1 MLVLRQGESVKIS
14 HLKNKLLDNDCAV
27 GMWMRED
34 RGLVVGICKIILLL
48 KLSKYTSFLLKQQII
63 SQITNVLITHL
74 RCLAVKLQLLRY
86 IFTVRSMSNSST
98 QVGSNH

>member
-1 MLVLRQGESVKIS
+1 
-14 HLKNKLLDNDCAV
+14 
-27 GMWMRED
+27 MRED
-34 RGLVVGICKIILLL
+34 RGLVLGICKIILLL

-86 IFTVRSMSNSST
+86 IFTVRSMSNLVLKWDLTISLCKTGAFESYFVMLLYCDT
-98 QVGSNH
+98 ENIQ